1 MVEIVFALWIVTA
14 SIVVVV
20 MVRRGHDGP
29 RWAIIS
35 FALAPIAPLLASFAR
50 YQARAT
56 KDTIVEAGEP
66 GEGPL
71 GVLVGIDGSPE
82 ATDALRGT
90 LELLANRIGRL
101 HLATVVDYET
111 ASNKRRPDRKSADAN
126 LAAAAQLAS
135 QTSAVVPT
143 TVVLAGPPAAALVQH
158 ALGEGLDLLVVG
170 RRGWG
175 RKSWLEGSVAR
186 ELSREAR
193 VRVAILGGEPEQPP
207 AAEFSARRSAQIS
220 HSASI
225 SQ

>member
-1 MVEIVFALWIVTA
+1 MGPFSMVEIVFALWIVTA

-20 MVRRGHDGP
+20 MVRRGHDAP

-135 QTSAVVPT
+135 QTSAVGRQRSCSLVRLQPLWST
-143 TVVLAGPPAAALVQH
+143 TPWVRALTCWSSAG
-158 ALGEGLDLLVVG
+158 VG
-170 RRGWG
+170 GVESRG
-175 RKSWLEGSVAR
+175 
-186 ELSREAR
+186 SREAS
-193 VRVAILGGEPEQPP
+193 PENCLAKP
-207 AAEFSARRSAQIS
+207 ACE
-220 HSASI
+220 
-225 SQ
+225 